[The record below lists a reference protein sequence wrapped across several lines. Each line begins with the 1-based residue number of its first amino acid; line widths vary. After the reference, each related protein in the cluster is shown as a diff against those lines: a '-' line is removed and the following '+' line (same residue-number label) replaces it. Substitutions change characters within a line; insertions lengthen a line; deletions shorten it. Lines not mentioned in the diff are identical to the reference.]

1 MLFRSGWGNPID
13 RVVSDFTAGA
23 VEEMILEV
31 GDDYDVLFV
40 EGQGSIVHPAYSA
53 VTCGILHGAMPD
65 SMVLCH
71 TAGREAIHGYE
82 SFSLPSLEEYVD
94 LYENLA
100 APVHEGEVVAGALNT
115 SDIEDDAEAQAAVD
129 AYAEELGQPATDV
142 VRFDAD
148 AVLDSILGAE

>member
-1 MLFRSGWGNPID
+1 
-13 RVVSDFTAGA
+13 
-23 VEEMILEV
+23 
-31 GDDYDVLFV
+31 
-40 EGQGSIVHPAYSA
+40 
-53 VTCGILHGAMPD
+53 MPD

-82 SFSLPSLEEYVD
+82 SFSLPALDEYVD

-100 APVHEGEVVAGALNT
+100 APVHEGAVVAGALNT